1 MTDRRVNITPFRQT
15 YGEKTDVFRIF
26 AVEHTINAM
35 AEYNLERFIKA
46 QDAAYSGYTTALAE
60 VKAGR
65 KRSHWIWYVFP
76 QIKGLGHSYNSEYYG
91 ISCLAEAKAYLADST
106 LGPRLHEITQAL
118 LAIDGKPATEIL
130 GGIDAMKVKSSM
142 TLFDAADP
150 GGIFATALEKNY
162 DGKRDALTLSR
173 LGK

>member
-1 MTDRRVNITPFRQT
+1 MF
-15 YGEKTDVFRIF
+15 FRIF

-46 QDAAYSGYTTALAE
+46 QDAAYSGYATALAE
-60 VKAGR
+60 MKGGR

-118 LAIDGKPATEIL
+118 LAIEGKSATEIL
-130 GGIDAMKVKSSM
+130 GGIDALKVKSSM
-142 TLFDAADP
+142 TLFDAAAP
-150 GGIFATALEKNY
+150 GGIFATALEKYY
-162 DGKRDALTLSR
+162 DGKRDALTLSM

>member
-1 MTDRRVNITPFRQT
+1 
-15 YGEKTDVFRIF
+15 
-26 AVEHTINAM
+26 M

-91 ISCLAEAKAYLADST
+91 ITGIKEAEAYLADGV
-106 LGPRLHEITQAL
+106 LGARLREITQAL
-118 LAIDGKPATEIL
+118 LDIEGKSATEVF

-142 TLFDAADP
+142 TLFDAAAP
-150 GGIFATALEKNY
+150 GGIFATALEKYY